1 MDLGARPAAAI
12 ASRRL
17 RESGQRGLRRGPRA
31 QTLANPLGLTGRQ
44 MEVLELLAQ
53 GMRNAE
59 IAERLFLSPLTIKTH
74 VARILDK
81 LNLRDRI
88 QAVVLAYETGIV
100 HPGSKQPRLP

>member
-59 IAERLFLSPLTIKTH
+59 IAERLILSRKTVDHH
-74 VARILDK
+74 VSAILGK
-81 LNLRDRI
+81 LEVRTRNEATAKALRM
-88 QAVVLAYETGIV
+88 GIAGG
-100 HPGSKQPRLP
+100 PS